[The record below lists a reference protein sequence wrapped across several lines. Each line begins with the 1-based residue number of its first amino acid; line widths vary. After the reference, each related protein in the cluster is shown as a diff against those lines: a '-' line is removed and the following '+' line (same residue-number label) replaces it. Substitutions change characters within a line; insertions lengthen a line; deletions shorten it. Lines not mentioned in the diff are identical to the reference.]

1 MEHHEVIDVLFH
13 LENRTRQK
21 KQNNINELAS
31 QSARTQLARLSI
43 TKV

>member
-21 KQNNINELAS
+21 TETKQINKLG
-31 QSARTQLARLSI
+31 QSAGMSI
-43 TKV
+43 RKVVKF